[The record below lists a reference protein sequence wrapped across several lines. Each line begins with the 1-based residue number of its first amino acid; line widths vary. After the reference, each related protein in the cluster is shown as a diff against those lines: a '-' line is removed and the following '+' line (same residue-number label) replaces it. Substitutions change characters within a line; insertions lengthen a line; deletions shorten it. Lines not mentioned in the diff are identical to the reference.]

1 MSLHPPDVRRAFLV
15 QDQVQQVRVLQ
26 KKEPKVNPFMSNEL
40 AGEHIRDLR
49 AAAARARRGRA
60 EAVSEELDSRARV
73 TVRRFAE
80 RDIDGVHR
88 LAALDEKPVPTG
100 GVLVAEQAGELV
112 AALPLDGGDALAD
125 PFKPTADVVALL
137 QLRAEQL
144 RVEHRAPVIRWSRLH
159 MPRGRF
165 AA

>member
-1 MSLHPPDVRRAFLV
+1 M
-15 QDQVQQVRVLQ
+15 
-26 KKEPKVNPFMSNEL
+26 NPFLSSEL

-49 AAAARARRGRA
+49 EAAARANRGRA
-60 EAVSEELDSRARV
+60 EAASQKPDAAIRI

-80 RDIDGVHR
+80 RDIDDIQR
-88 LAALDEKPVPTG
+88 LAELDEKPVPTG

-112 AALPLDGGDALAD
+112 AALPLDGSDAMAD

-137 QLRAEQL
+137 HLRAKQLRAENSTPL
-144 RVEHRAPVIRWSRLH
+144 IRWSRPH
-159 MPRGRF
+159 MPRGRL